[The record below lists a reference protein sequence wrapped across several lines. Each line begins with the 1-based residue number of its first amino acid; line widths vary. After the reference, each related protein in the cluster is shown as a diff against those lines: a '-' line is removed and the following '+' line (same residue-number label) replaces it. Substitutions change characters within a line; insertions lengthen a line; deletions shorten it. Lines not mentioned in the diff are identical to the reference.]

1 MLTLIT
7 INLLLHVPNDADA
20 QHAGIEK
27 CKWLRA
33 GTPALIP
40 LFEAVPRLHT
50 VIEISDKN
58 LVPLGV
64 RAHSHCRRVILWSV
78 CAVSCLLLVA
88 F

>member
-1 MLTLIT
+1 MYRMTTTHSML
-7 INLLLHVPNDADA
+7 
-20 QHAGIEK
+20 GFEK

-58 LVPLGV
+58 P
-64 RAHSHCRRVILWSV
+64 SNFQI
-78 CAVSCLLLVA
+78 
-88 F
+88 

>member
-1 MLTLIT
+1 MMPWTHRFRKTREIAHFNN
-7 INLLLHVPNDADA
+7 NLFLHVPNRNDDDA

-58 LVPLGV
+58 P
-64 RAHSHCRRVILWSV
+64 SNFQI
-78 CAVSCLLLVA
+78 
-88 F
+88 

>member
-1 MLTLIT
+1 MHRFRKTREIAYFNN
-7 INLLLHVPNDADA
+7 NLLVHAPNDVNA

-40 LFEAVPRLHT
+40 LFEKVPRLHT
-50 VIEISDKN
+50 VIEISLKT
-58 LVPLGV
+58 LQIFRFRMLG
-64 RAHSHCRRVILWSV
+64 
-78 CAVSCLLLVA
+78 

>member
-1 MLTLIT
+1 MREIAHFNN
-7 INLLLHVPNDADA
+7 NLLVHVPNDVNA

-33 GTPALIP
+33 DTPALIP

-58 LVPLGV
+58 P
-64 RAHSHCRRVILWSV
+64 SNFQI
-78 CAVSCLLLVA
+78 
-88 F
+88 

>member
-1 MLTLIT
+1 MHRFRKTREIAHFNN
-7 INLLLHVPNDADA
+7 NLFLHEPHDADA

-58 LVPLGV
+58 P
-64 RAHSHCRRVILWSV
+64 SNFQI
-78 CAVSCLLLVA
+78 
-88 F
+88 

>member
-1 MLTLIT
+1 MREIAYFNN
-7 INLLLHVPNDADA
+7 NLLLHVPNDADA

-33 GTPALIP
+33 GAPALIP

-58 LVPLGV
+58 P
-64 RAHSHCRRVILWSV
+64 SNFQI
-78 CAVSCLLLVA
+78 
-88 F
+88 

>member
-1 MLTLIT
+1 MYRMTTTHSMLGLK
-7 INLLLHVPNDADA
+7 
-20 QHAGIEK
+20 K

-58 LVPLGV
+58 PSNFQICD
-64 RAHSHCRRVILWSV
+64 RPQQKQY
-78 CAVSCLLLVA
+78 
-88 F
+88 

>member
-1 MLTLIT
+1 
-7 INLLLHVPNDADA
+7 LLQHVPNDDDA

-58 LVPLGV
+58 P
-64 RAHSHCRRVILWSV
+64 SNFQI
-78 CAVSCLLLVA
+78 
-88 F
+88 